1 MDWFLILV
9 SCISVVILFVVSLY
23 FLVYYQHPDDK
34 NEAWLPKITVLL
46 GMMLAGATV
55 LLLPLDVANNEG
67 YPGCDG
73 WDTKVCGGIPMDL
86 IWDIFYWT
94 IPCFVFL
101 LIPFMT
107 FYYEADDGMLMAGTS
122 IGAQPNSKLC
132 EAMKYQTAVVVIV
145 GAIFTTCYLLLS
157 DSSVPIRA
165 YEVRDIV
172 NDSWTGTTNDGN
184 FTLAALGNITDTDMS
199 NMLKTRS
206 GNEDL
211 IIPVS
216 IPTFFAGFMAFIG
229 WFFFAIFG
237 GIGLASLPLDLVL
250 AFVNRPQHMSP
261 TEFADAQMMIRNK
274 VNELVD
280 QGELL
285 KIERDEKNNLDPD
298 AKRGPFSRFS
308 KAGRE
313 ERNKLLEFK
322 KAVYLLE
329 ENVDDFNACSSNYA
343 NYNPLIPWLYLFLG
357 IFAVIFTLI
366 WLIQIILFVLPPNP
380 IHPFVN
386 SYLEWFD
393 GVFPMVGILSI
404 ALLGLYLMLCAVHG
418 CFKFG
423 LRFLFITL
431 HPMKVNKTY
440 MSSFLFNIGL
450 ILLCA
455 LPVVQFCLTT
465 FSDYARYTT
474 VSNVM
479 GTQVQYL
486 QFFSWFWESSIFIYI
501 FISVFGLTT
510 LYLLCKPKDT
520 SESSI
525 GLRDRILGRI
535 KKR

>member
-1 MDWFLILV
+1 M
-9 SCISVVILFVVSLY
+9 SCISVVLLFIVSLY

-34 NEAWLPKITVLL
+34 NEAWFPKITVLL
-46 GMMLAGATV
+46 GMMIAGATV

-67 YPGCDG
+67 YSGCDG

-122 IGAQPNSKLC
+122 VGAEPNSRLC
-132 EAMKYQTAVVVIV
+132 EAIKYQTAVVVIV
-145 GAIFTTCYLLLS
+145 GAIFSTCYLLLS
-157 DSSVPIRA
+157 DSSVPVRDYA
-165 YEVRDIV
+165 VRDIV
-172 NDSWTGTTNDGN
+172 NDAWTGTTNDGN
-184 FTLAALGNITDTDMS
+184 FTLAGLGNITDMDMD
-199 NMLKTRS
+199 NMLKSRI
-206 GNEDL
+206 GEEEL
-211 IIPVS
+211 VIPVS
-216 IPTFFAGFMAFIG
+216 IPTFFAGFMAWIG

-250 AFVNRPQHMSP
+250 AFINRPQHMSP
-261 TEFADAQMMIRNK
+261 TEFADTQMMIRNK
-274 VNELVD
+274 VTELVD

-285 KIERDEKNNLDPD
+285 KIERDERNNLDPD
-298 AKRGPFSRFS
+298 AKSGMFSRFS
-308 KAGRE
+308 KASRE
-313 ERNKLLEFK
+313 ERTKFLEFK

-329 ENVDDFNACSSNYA
+329 EDVEEFNACSTNYA

-357 IFAVIFTLI
+357 LFSGLFTLV

-393 GVFPMVGILSI
+393 DIFPMVGILSV
-404 ALLGLYLMLCAVHG
+404 AFLALYLMLCAVHG

-423 LRFLFITL
+423 LRVMFVSL

-450 ILLCA
+450 VLLCA
-455 LPVVQFCLTT
+455 LPVVQFSVTT
-465 FSDYARYTT
+465 FSNYARYTT
-474 VSNVM
+474 VTNVM

-486 QFFSWFWESSIFIYI
+486 RFLSYFWESKIFIYA
-501 FISVFGLTT
+501 FISMFGLTT
-510 LYLLCKPKDT
+510 LYLICKPKGNK
-520 SESSI
+520 ESSI
-525 GLRDRILGRI
+525 GLRDRIMGRW
-535 KKR
+535 K